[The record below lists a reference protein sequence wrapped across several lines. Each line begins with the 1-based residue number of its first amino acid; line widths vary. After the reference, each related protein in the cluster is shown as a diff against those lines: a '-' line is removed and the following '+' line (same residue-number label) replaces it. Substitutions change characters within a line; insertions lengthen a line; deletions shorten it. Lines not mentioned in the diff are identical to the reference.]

1 MAALLALLLPSLPA
15 ILLAPRPAAIAGR
28 ASALIV
34 SPMRPPAV
42 LMELVELVL
51 TEENVVAVLNQAE
64 AELGTMFGSDPQSA
78 RVGITGKA
86 EFVEL
91 DGPIVVLRLSGR
103 FWHARARVLERLEA
117 YILERIPE
125 TVAVEVEDPSQ
136 LEDAL
141 DPATGL
147 PINEVP
153 SLGPPP
159 PLL

>member
-15 ILLAPRPAAIAGR
+15 ILLAPRWAGVAGR
-28 ASALIV
+28 ASSRVVA
-34 SPMRPPAV
+34 PMRTPGV
-42 LMELVELVL
+42 LMELVL

-64 AELGTMFGSDPQSA
+64 RELGTMFGSDPQSA

-91 DGPIVVLRLSGR
+91 DGPTVVLRLSGR

-153 SLGPPP
+153 GLGPPP